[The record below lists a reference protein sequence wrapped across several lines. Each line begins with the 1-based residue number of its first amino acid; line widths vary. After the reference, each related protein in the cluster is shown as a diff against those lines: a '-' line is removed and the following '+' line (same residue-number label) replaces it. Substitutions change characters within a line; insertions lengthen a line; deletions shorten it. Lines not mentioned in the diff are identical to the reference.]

1 VVFGSGN
8 PHAKLMLIAEYPSQR
23 DDVTGE
29 PFTGPAGHYLDEL
42 LCAAETSRDE
52 IYITNLVRCYSTE
65 TGKPGDRIRGATK
78 REIRA
83 CSIWTDLELQ
93 FVDPQV
99 ILAIG
104 AAPVAA
110 LIHEDFQLTS
120 QRGIWHERPDGRLI
134 IATMQPAYVL
144 RIRPHDPLRA
154 DEIHE
159 LILQDIRA
167 AVARSRE

>member
-1 VVFGSGN
+1 
-8 PHAKLMLIAEYPSQR
+8 MLIAEYPSQR
-23 DDVTGE
+23 DDATGA

-42 LCAAETSRDE
+42 LGAAETSRDE

-65 TGKPGDRIRGATK
+65 TGKPSDRIRGATK
-78 REIRA
+78 REVRA
-83 CSIWTDLELQ
+83 WSIWTDLELQ
-93 FVDPQV
+93 FVDPEV
-99 ILAIG
+99 ILAVG
-104 AAPVAA
+104 AAPAAA

-120 QRGIWHERPDGRLI
+120 QRGIWHERPDGRLV

-144 RIRPHDPLRA
+144 RIRPHDPERA
-154 DEIHE
+154 DEIHK